1 MLASDLYVACY
12 TLNMRLLVDC
22 IPTGGLCG
30 FSSSITDVSIHN
42 QAPSIWSSH
51 KLLPITFSPA
61 FQFFPAV
68 DHIIL
73 GIQLWI
79 IETG

>member
-51 KLLPITFSPA
+51 KLLPITLSSA
-61 FQFFPAV
+61 FHFFLQFR
-68 DHIIL
+68 

>member
-42 QAPSIWSSH
+42 QTLNMEFTQIITNHIVSSLSI
-51 KLLPITFSPA
+51 
-61 FQFFPAV
+61 FPAV

>member
-42 QAPSIWSSH
+42 QPSIWSSH
-51 KLLPITFSPA
+51 KLLPITLSSA

>member
-42 QAPSIWSSH
+42 QALSIWSSH
-51 KLLPITFSPA
+51 KLLPITLSSA
-61 FQFFPAV
+61 FHFFLQFR
-68 DHIIL
+68 